1 MTEASNTTFGVALA
15 LYLVAMVGYLHHF
28 AYRRPTPLT
37 VARVVAY
44 LGLASHTVSVVLR
57 GVAAERV
64 PWGNMYEYASVVGL
78 AVVALYLVVAERR
91 VDARRLGGFVLG
103 ATVLIMA
110 ASTMVYV
117 EPGPLIPAL
126 NSGWLRIHVLAAILA
141 SALFTL
147 GFVFTVLYLIQER
160 RERRVERAVAER
172 PAPAMASVGSGLP
185 HDLEVEADPEEGR
198 ATVTLGPEQ
207 GNGHGGMRE
216 GPTRRG
222 RLPEAAALD
231 DLAAKAITFAFPIWT
246 FAVIAGA
253 IWAEQA
259 WGRYWGWD
267 PKEVWSFVT
276 WVLFAGYLHARATQ
290 GWRGR
295 RAAVLAVLGFAA
307 LAFNLTVVNLVVSGL
322 HSYAGV

>member
-1 MTEASNTTFGVALA
+1 MTETSNTTFGVALA
-15 LYLVAMVGYLHHF
+15 LYLVAMVAYLHHF
-28 AYRRPTPLT
+28 AYRRPVALGI
-37 VARVVAY
+37 ARVLAY
-44 LGLASHTVSVVLR
+44 LGLAAHAVSVVLR
-57 GVAAERV
+57 GVAAGRV

-78 AVVALYLVVAERR
+78 AVVAVYLVVAERR
-91 VDARRLGGFVLG
+91 AEARRLGGFVLG

-126 NSGWLRIHVLAAILA
+126 NSGWLRIHVLAAIIA

-147 GFVFTVLYLIQER
+147 GFVFTVLYLIQDR
-160 RERRVERAVAER
+160 RERRVERASHR
-172 PAPAMASVGSGLP
+172 PAPAMASVGRGLP
-185 HDLEVEADPEEGR
+185 PDLAVEADPEEGR

-207 GNGHGGMRE
+207 GNGHGGLPGKPSRL
-216 GPTRRG
+216 G
-222 RLPEAAALD
+222 RLPAAASLD

-276 WVLFAGYLHARATQ
+276 WVFFAGYLHARATQ

-295 RAAVLAVLGFAA
+295 RAAVLGVLGFAA
-307 LAFNLTVVNLVVSGL
+307 LVFNLTVVNLVLSGL